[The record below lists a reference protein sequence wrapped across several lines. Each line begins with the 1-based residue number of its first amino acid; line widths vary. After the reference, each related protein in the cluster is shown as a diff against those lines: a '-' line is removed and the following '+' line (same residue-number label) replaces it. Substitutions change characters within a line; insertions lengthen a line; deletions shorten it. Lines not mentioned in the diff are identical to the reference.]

1 MIDCKESAL
10 RLLSF
15 KDRTEEEMRRKL
27 KEKSYTENEVEDV
40 IAFLKEYGYINDRR
54 YAERF
59 SSDAK
64 KIKKWGRRRIEAE
77 LLSRG
82 IPREIIDEVT
92 KENEE
97 DEKEIILDEI
107 KRRFKNAD
115 FSNRK
120 ERARIFSYFARRGF
134 STEKIYGAINLVCSF
149 EDIETNYVD

>member
-1 MIDCKESAL
+1 MIDCKENAL

-27 KEKSYTENEVEDV
+27 KEKSYTENEIEDV
-40 IAFLKEYGYINDRR
+40 IEFLKEYGYINDRR
-54 YAERF
+54 YAEKF
-59 SSDAK
+59 SADAK
-64 KIKKWGRRRIEAE
+64 NIKKWGRRRIEIE

-82 IPREIIDEVT
+82 ISREIINDVT
-92 KENEE
+92 KEDE
-97 DEKEIILDEI
+97 DEKEIILEEL

-134 STEKIYGAINLVCSF
+134 SSDKIYGAINLVCSF
-149 EDIETNYVD
+149 EDIETD